1 MARLKDF
8 KRILKMDDVTIA
20 LLNRSLE
27 EEVLNKV
34 PTIKKELAKN
44 PFRSSLTEYTEVT
57 RKHLPLFGEWFN
69 IAIMDLITC
78 SNFIDDPNWIGRRLG
93 IKPRQVKEALR
104 LLEDEGFISKVDGQW
119 AKTTKRI
126 RIPTHR
132 SMDIIRGIHAQLIQ
146 LAMQKLMTETA
157 QVNFDAR
164 LINGVMFAAN
174 PANLQRA
181 KDRLNDAIYEAAEI
195 LAEGECTEVYQINL
209 QLFPLTKT

>member
-1 MARLKDF
+1 
-8 KRILKMDDVTIA
+8 
-20 LLNRSLE
+20 
-27 EEVLNKV
+27 
-34 PTIKKELAKN
+34 
-44 PFRSSLTEYTEVT
+44 
-57 RKHLPLFGEWFN
+57 
-69 IAIMDLITC
+69 
-78 SNFIDDPNWIGRRLG
+78 
-93 IKPRQVKEALR
+93 
-104 LLEDEGFISKVDGQW
+104 
-119 AKTTKRI
+119 
-126 RIPTHR
+126 
-132 SMDIIRGIHAQLIQ
+132 MDIIRGIHAQLIQ